1 MQRLDAK
8 FPSTA
13 HATLFRFPVNFPRES
28 DGPTAAPMLGEQG
41 LPPGLAFTSIRG
53 DPSLHE
59 TAPSRN
65 RYASRMDRKLG
76 LILDT
81 CEWLLTATDC
91 YSMYIGFNSSE
102 VRTESILHPFSYEIH
117 DADLLISGGYLS
129 SHFTQ
134 MPFAAKMDAI
144 AWVQR
149 RINEGPLQRYRPGA
163 WPEGQSCPSEDWPA
177 SAIRDIVQGLARM
190 REVDDYYL
198 RNAAVSLSQGIVR
211 ATFNCDG
218 TYVIPMANFGDFVA
232 RNFGAAPPT
241 RPGASRGM
249 RLPPSPYPARP

>member
-13 HATLFRFPVNFPRES
+13 HATLFRFPVSFAREPGHGP
-28 DGPTAAPMLGEQG
+28 DRPTAAPMVGEQG
-41 LPPGLAFTSIRG
+41 LPAGQAFASIRG

-65 RYASRMDRKLG
+65 RYISRTDRKLG

-117 DADLLISGGYLS
+117 DVDLLVGRDYLS

-149 RINEGPLQRYRPGA
+149 RINEGPLQRYHPGA
-163 WPEGQSCPSEDWPA
+163 RSEAQSSGRCSEILPA
-177 SAIRDIVQGLARM
+177 GVLRDIVQGLARM
-190 REVDDYYL
+190 RVVDDYYL
-198 RNAAVSLSQGIVR
+198 RNAAISLSQGIVR

-218 TYVIPMANFGDFVA
+218 TYVIPLENFSDFVA
-232 RNFGAAPPT
+232 RNFDSAPPERL
-241 RPGASRGM
+241 RPSHA
-249 RLPPSPYPARP
+249 